1 MPVFTSIGL
10 ALGSTVAASAAGV
23 GAFGVG
29 VAAVGA
35 AGAAVGYSQYS
46 ASQGRQATKSA
57 KHDADVANQQAI
69 AESSALKA
77 KSASQAKE
85 SILSRQRAMARNKT
99 TFTSP
104 LGLKDEAA
112 TITKTLTGQ

>member
-10 ALGSTVAASAAGV
+10 ALGSTVAASATGI

-46 ASQGRQATKSA
+46 ASQGRKDIKSA

-69 AESSALKA
+69 AESVALK
-77 KSASQAKE
+77 KTSASQAKE
-85 SILSRQRAMARNKT
+85 SILSKQRAISRNKT
-99 TFTSP
+99 TYTSP
-104 LGLKDEAA
+104 LGLGEEAK
-112 TITKTLTGQ
+112 TVKKTLLGQ